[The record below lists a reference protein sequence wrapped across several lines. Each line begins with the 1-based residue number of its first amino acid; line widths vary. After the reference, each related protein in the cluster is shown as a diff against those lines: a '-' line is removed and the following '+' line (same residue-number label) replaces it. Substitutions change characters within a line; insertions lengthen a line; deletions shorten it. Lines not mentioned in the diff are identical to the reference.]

1 MLNKR
6 ISPAWAVLCLIIA
19 TGCADNTNFT
29 SKVTSEKTGTIGADK
44 KVESGDALPGDPSA
58 SNPEN
63 SPKSPDAD
71 PNSIVSDQEGFQL
84 SREFQTTYVDTASI
98 KFQPKEGI
106 IEQEFLLTSKY
117 EQTEKSFAQISRP
130 NVTKNFRQGNPGE
143 VRTEKLFQ
151 ADQGILDLL
160 IVIDDSGSMAEEQM
174 NLSTKL
180 APLLEYIKDSDW
192 RIGVVTTD
200 PARGCSRAVIQ
211 KGDSGVGASFSNAI
225 NAGLAGSG
233 NEQGIRQA
241 VAGLSCATAPFVRAN
256 STVAVLIVSDEDN
269 CSDGKGCAAPY
280 NSPAYLTNFLTN
292 DMKRKLGTDAR
303 VYGLYWDPTK
313 TCPGAAI
320 KANQYAKAVS
330 DSSGTAGSICDAD
343 YSNTLLKISENVAA
357 ILKADFKLK
366 STPDNNSLTLA
377 INGVAKTTG
386 FEIIGD
392 VLRFTELPP
401 EAATID
407 VRYTVGAVPYQ
418 NRYPLGEKPGPGT
431 LKVRFDG
438 QMVSESGY
446 EVEEKTNDL
455 VFKTM
460 PPTSADIKVD
470 FLRDL
475 PLQKTFDLA
484 AVIKTGSLKIKIN
497 DQESTGFTY
506 ADGKV
511 TMSTAPADAAIVIAT
526 FEKLVGPNLEYD
538 LPLVGTDVKDIQAR
552 RKDDNAPV
560 SAFYR
565 DGKIVVDS
573 TSHAEGKVVILSY
586 LNSDSY
592 KMDISLPHLPIL
604 ETIKVAGDQLDCV
617 LGDGFDVIGDLL
629 KIDCMLDTTQELDVT
644 FKYKRDPIKAFVI
657 QELTTISDFNIE
669 VFVNGQSTTDYI
681 VNRPLIL
688 LNGDVPVDSYVK
700 IVVSSKN

>member
-1 MLNKR
+1 MMNNL
-6 ISPAWAVLCLIIA
+6 ILPAWAALCLITA
-19 TGCADNTNFT
+19 TGCAENTNFT
-29 SKVTSEKTGTIGADK
+29 SKVTSEKTGNIGADK
-44 KVESGDALPGDPSA
+44 KAESGDALPGNPTG
-58 SNPEN
+58 SNPEPRPN
-63 SPKSPDAD
+63 SPN
-71 PNSIVSDQEGFQL
+71 PNSTVNDQEGFRL
-84 SREFQTTYVDTASI
+84 SREFQTTYVETASI

-106 IEQEFLLTSKY
+106 VEQEFVLTSKY
-117 EQTEKSFAQISRP
+117 EQTEKNFAQISRP
-130 NVTKNFRQGNPGE
+130 NVSKNFRQGNLGE
-143 VRTEKLFQ
+143 VRTERLFQ

-160 IVIDDSGSMAEEQM
+160 IVIDDSGSMAQEQM

-211 KGDSGVGASFSNAI
+211 KGDSGVGTTFSNAI

-280 NSPAYLTNFLTN
+280 NSPAYLTDFLAK

-313 TCPGAAI
+313 TCPGAAV

-366 STPDNNSLTLA
+366 STPDSNSFTLA

-386 FEIIGD
+386 YEIIGD

-431 LKVRFDG
+431 LRVRFDG
-438 QMVSESGY
+438 QMVSDSGY
-446 EVEEKTNDL
+446 DVEEKTNDL

-470 FLRDL
+470 FLKDL
-475 PLQKTFDLA
+475 PLLKTFDLA
-484 AVIKTGSLKIKIN
+484 ATIKTGSLKVKIN
-497 DQESTGFTY
+497 DQESTAFTY
-506 ADGKV
+506 ADGKI
-511 TMSTAPADAAIVIAT
+511 TMSTAPADAAVVIAT
-526 FEKLVGPNLEYD
+526 FEKLIGPYLEYD
-538 LPLVGTDVKDIQAR
+538 LPLVGTEIKEIKAR
-552 RKDDNAPV
+552 KKDDNTPV
-560 SAFYR
+560 SASYK

-573 TSHAEGKVVILSY
+573 ASHTEGEVVVLSY

-592 KMDISLPHLPIL
+592 KMDINLPHLPLL
-604 ETIKVAGDQLDCV
+604 ETIKVAGDQLDCI
-617 LGDGFDVIGDLL
+617 LGDGFDVVGDLL
-629 KIDCMLDTTQELDVT
+629 KIDCMLDTTQDVEVT
-644 FKYKRDPIKAFVI
+644 FKYKKDPIKVFVI
-657 QELTTISDFNIE
+657 QELMVMSGFNIE
-669 VFVNGQSTTDYI
+669 VFVNEQPTTDFI
-681 VNRPLIL
+681 VNKPLIL

-700 IVVSSKN
+700 IVVSSKK